1 VSYRVDNRSEAR
13 ERLEDF
19 EREHGIDGVDDIR
32 RAHGSRRHR
41 IDAAGETGQLG
52 LQAGGAPGELTAD
65 YAALAN
71 AHRALSS
78 QLEKLDGLIADA
90 TRLARP
96 LNDGH
101 GPIAHA
107 VSSAFAERV
116 EDADGAVRALVGY
129 RTELGNVVAAIE
141 RTMAQYQ
148 RVDTDLADYLA
159 TIGERYA

>member
-1 VSYRVDNRSEAR
+1 MSYRVDNRSEVR

-19 EREHGIDGVDDIR
+19 EREHGIDSVDDIR

-41 IDAAGETGQLG
+41 IAAAGETGQLG
-52 LQAGGAPGELTAD
+52 LRADGAPGELTAD

-71 AHRALSS
+71 AHRALSA
-78 QLEKLDGLIADA
+78 QLDKLDGLIADA

-107 VSSAFAERV
+107 VSAAFAERV

-129 RTELGNVVAAIE
+129 RDELGNVVAAIE
-141 RTMAQYQ
+141 RTMVQYQ
-148 RVDTDLADYLA
+148 RIDTDLADYL
-159 TIGERYA
+159 TTVGERHG